1 MNSRVSSIGL
11 VIEVDRKRIG
21 QEELDS
27 AHDLCEDTKGKLY
40 RIITFW
46 IDSEGIEGLIK
57 DYRLLRARISYK
69 AENNRSANEGSHYQ
83 VEEILHE
90 TWALSYESLWI

>member
-11 VIEVDRKRIG
+11 VIEVDRKRIR

-46 IDSEGIEGLIK
+46 IDSEGIEELIEN
-57 DYRLLRARISYK
+57 YGLLRARISYTL
-69 AENNRSANEGSHYQ
+69 EQNRSANEWKHYQ

-90 TWALSYESLWI
+90 TWALS